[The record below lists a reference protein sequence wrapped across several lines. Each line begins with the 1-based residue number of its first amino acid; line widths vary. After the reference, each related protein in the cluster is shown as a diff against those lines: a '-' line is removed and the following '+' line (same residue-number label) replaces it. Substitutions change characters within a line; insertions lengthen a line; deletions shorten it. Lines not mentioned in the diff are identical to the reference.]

1 MQTQIKKSEINKKLR
16 EAQNAMWALEDDG
29 ILTRE
34 EILKVTGMLQSKKV
48 QPDE

>member
-1 MQTQIKKSEINKKLR
+1 MQTQDQLKNHKIR
-16 EAQNAMWALEDDG
+16 EAQNAMWALEDDK

-48 QPDE
+48 MEE